1 MKKKEETRWSMSK
14 LLIRII
20 LVINTIVVIFP
31 LIWTIL
37 TSFKTSTEFYENPW
51 KLPGSL
57 NLINYINAIEKAN
70 MGDYFFNSIF
80 VTVLGLLIC
89 ITMSIGSAYVLTR
102 YEFKFRSLFKQIY
115 LIGLFLPP
123 ILGIVP
129 LFMILQQMNLY
140 DTRIGLSMVYAFT
153 AFPYTIF
160 ILSGFFGSIPKE
172 FEEAA
177 IVDGCSYYGILWRI
191 MVPMAKPA
199 IITITIFNF
208 MGFWNEYGYSLTYI
222 ASESKRTLP
231 IGLINLMEVQRYSTD
246 WGALFA
252 GLVIVML
259 PTIIV
264 YALLQKRITSGLTI
278 GGLKG

>member
-1 MKKKEETRWSMSK
+1 MTNKNNKFSISK

-20 LVINTIVVIFP
+20 LLINTLCVILP
-31 LIWTIL
+31 LGWTL
-37 TSFKTSTEFYENPW
+37 VTSFKTSAEFYNNPW
-51 KLPGSL
+51 SLPGSL
-57 NLINYINAIEKAN
+57 HFMNYINAINKAN

-80 VTVLGLLIC
+80 VTLLALFL
-89 ITMSIGSAYVLTR
+89 SISLSVASAYVLTR
-102 YEFKFRSLFKQIY
+102 YEFRFRKFYKQIY
-115 LIGLFLPP
+115 LIGLFLPAA
-123 ILGIVP
+123 IQVVP
-129 LFMILQQMNLY
+129 LFMVIQSLGLY
-140 DTRIGLSMVYAFT
+140 DSRIGLAMVYAFT
-153 AFPYTIF
+153 TFPYTIF

-177 IVDGCSYYGILWRI
+177 IVDGCGYFGILWKI

-199 IITITIFNF
+199 ILTIIIFNF
-208 MGFWNEYGYSLTYI
+208 MGYWNEYIFALTYI
-222 ASESKRTLP
+222 SSEQKRTLP

-259 PTIIV
+259 PTLLV
-264 YALLQKRITSGLTI
+264 YAVLQKRITSGLTI